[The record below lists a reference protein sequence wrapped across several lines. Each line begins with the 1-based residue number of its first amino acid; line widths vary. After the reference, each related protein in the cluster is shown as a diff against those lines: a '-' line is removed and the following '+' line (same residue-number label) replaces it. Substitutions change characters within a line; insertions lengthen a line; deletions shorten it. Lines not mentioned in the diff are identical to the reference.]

1 MTGDSQMMQDFSQ
14 EPSVT
19 PLPFIERPIGR
30 ILLTALSIALLGI
43 LLGVLSGWMIRLK
56 TPRPPESTI
65 VVASHDL
72 RPYQLLG
79 GEDLELGHVPSA
91 VAGTVLTDTV
101 PLLEQAI
108 VLQAIDEGQAVTA
121 ESVITFP
128 ATIGLTDTLILAIPL
143 PPEKVT
149 LPALEPGSSVWI
161 IGSTISDTVT
171 TPIYSTTV
179 PLVGVTGVEAV
190 VAVRPEVAAHI
201 SLYLPPWG
209 RVILAPTIL
218 YGPHQ

>member
-43 LLGVLSGWMIRLK
+43 LLGVLSRLMIRLK
-56 TPRPPESTI
+56 TPRPPESAI

-72 RPYQLLG
+72 RPYQRLG
-79 GEDLELGHVPSA
+79 VEDVELGQVLST
-91 VAGTVLTDTV
+91 VAGTVLTDTA
-101 PLLEQAI
+101 PLLNQAI
-108 VLQAIDEGQAVTA
+108 VLQAINEGQAVTA

-128 ATIGLTDTLILAIPL
+128 VTIVLTDTVILAIPL
-143 PPEKVT
+143 PPEKAT

-161 IGSTISDTVT
+161 IGATISDTVT

-179 PLVGVTGVEAV
+179 PLVDVTDAEAL

-209 RVILAPTIL
+209 RVVLAPATDR
-218 YGPHQ
+218 